1 MKNNLKSLTI
11 LLYKL
16 VVYYLLY
23 TVFFQMFELHNVG
36 LQYVSRTTVIT
47 TMTFAV
53 ILVLMV
59 FVYGNFSIGKQKSK
73 PIIFSTTIAVVLTDI
88 VTYIQLMVMNTN
100 PHNNQTFRIEQ
111 LDILLYVILMQVII
125 ISIVA
130 YVGNWL
136 YFKLYTA
143 EHVLIVKSY
152 ESDDDTLRKIHRY
165 LSNYKLQY
173 RVVDVIDYSK
183 INSFNF
189 SDIDRVVCVGIHN
202 EERSFLTDFCYK
214 NGISISFTP
223 QITDVVE
230 LAGEQ
235 VVYDDIPL
243 IVVESKGLSFEQKF
257 FKRILDLICSILG
270 LILSSPIWIIAGIA
284 IKLNDGGKI
293 FFRQE
298 RYTENGKVFKV
309 FKFRT
314 MKENVENYSST
325 ENDDRITAVGK
336 VLRKTRM
343 DELPQIL
350 NIIKGDMSMVGPRPE
365 MLENVHQYESDLPQ
379 FRYRLKVKAGLTGIA
394 QIEGK
399 YNTTPKDKLIMDLMY
414 IENYSIW
421 MDIKLILRTATVLVK
436 KESTEGFNT
445 ESK

>member
-1 MKNNLKSLTI
+1 MKKNLKSLTI
-11 LLYKL
+11 LTYKL

-23 TVFFQMFELHNVG
+23 TIFFQMFELYNVG

-73 PIIFSTTIAVVLTDI
+73 PIIFSTSIAVVLTDI
-88 VTYIQLMVMNTN
+88 VTYIQLMIMNTN

-111 LDILLYVILMQVII
+111 LDILLYVILMQVVVITI
-125 ISIVA
+125 AA

-136 YFKLYTA
+136 YFKLYTV

-152 ESDDDTLRKIHRY
+152 GSDDDTLRKIHRY

-173 RVVDVIDYSK
+173 RVVDVIDYSR

-202 EERSFLTDFCYK
+202 EERSSLTDFCYK

-223 QITDVVE
+223 EVTDVVE

-257 FKRILDLICSILG
+257 FKRTLDLICSIFG

-314 MKENVENYSST
+314 MKENVANYSST

-365 MLENVHQYESDLPQ
+365 MLENVHEYESDLPQ

-414 IENYSIW
+414 IENYSVW

-436 KESTEGFNT
+436 KESTEGFGI
-445 ESK
+445 EIK